1 MHIEAKTYSSN
12 DKSSEASKN
21 KVKTIKKS
29 KKFNWRRIKDS
40 GIKGILF
47 FCALFS
53 AITVFF
59 ILCFLVF
66 NGYQLFEEITLWEFL
81 SGDRWYPT
89 APSDEAPVYFGA
101 WPLIVGT
108 FLVTLGAMAFAIP
121 LGIFTAIYLSQFAH
135 PKIRDPLK
143 TGIELLS
150 GVPSVVFGLFGLLL
164 LNTWIMTTFDE
175 PSGKCWLAGSIL
187 LGIMA
192 LPTIIT
198 VAEDAIS
205 AVPRELKEASLAL
218 GASKWETVSRVTV
231 PAAMSGITA
240 AIILGMGR
248 AIGETIAVMMV
259 IGNAPVIPDP
269 LWDVFSPI
277 QTITAAIAT
286 EMGEAPVGS
295 PHEHALFS
303 LGVLLFVIILVINS
317 FAIYFLTKLKE
328 KHVGLTKPK
337 KQDGIRKKIDKFLTI
352 PDRFR
357 EMFNKAFKWLVV
369 IVILTLLIVWFGILI
384 GIAILLILFLFRYL
398 MKGRTSK
405 SRQRVAVA
413 MLISSTLIVLFM
425 LGIILLYIIVNGLPM
440 LNWTFITGMPEGSF
454 GFEGGIFPAIVG
466 TLFLVGGAI
475 LFAIPLGIGAGIY
488 LSEYAK
494 EGKIVKIVRAGID
507 NLNGTPSI
515 VFGLFGYLF
524 LVFYLGW
531 GRSLLA
537 GQVILGLMILPTI
550 IRTTEEAVK
559 SVPQSMREGSL
570 ALGASKW
577 QTIRKVVLP
586 PASPGIVTGG
596 ILGIGRAAG
605 ETAPILFTAVALIT
619 YKIPN
624 SPFEPVMALPYYI
637 FEMALNVPEGKPY
650 ASAAALIL
658 LLFVLSVYG
667 SAAILR
673 NKFRKK
679 MRW

>member
-1 MHIEAKTYSSN
+1 MHIEDKTSSLNEEPKAK
-12 DKSSEASKN
+12 SEN
-21 KVKTIKKS
+21 KGRTMKKLRQL
-29 KKFNWRRIKDS
+29 NWRNIKDS
-40 GIKGILF
+40 GVKGILF

-53 AITVFF
+53 ALMVFF
-59 ILCFLVF
+59 ILVFLVF
-66 NGYQLFEEITLWEFL
+66 NGYQLFEDVTLWEFL
-81 SGDRWYPT
+81 AGDRWYPT
-89 APSDEAPVYFGA
+89 APRDETPVFFGA
-101 WPLIVGT
+101 WPLILGT

-121 LGIFTAIYLSQFAH
+121 LGIFTAIYISQFAH

-150 GVPSVVFGLFGLLL
+150 GVPSVVFGLFGLLVL
-164 LNTWIMTTFDE
+164 SIWIMNTFDE

-205 AVPRELKEASLAL
+205 AVPRELKDASLAL
-218 GASKWETVSRVTV
+218 GATKWETVSRVTV

-259 IGNAPVIPDP
+259 IGNAPVIPAP

-295 PHEHALFS
+295 PREHALFS

-317 FAIYFLTKLKE
+317 FAIYFLAKLKE
-328 KHVGLTKPK
+328 KHVGLTKK
-337 KQDGIRKKIDKFLTI
+337 KRQDGIRKKIAESLTI
-352 PDRFR
+352 PEKFR
-357 EMFNKAFKWLVV
+357 DMFKMAFKWLVV
-369 IVILTLLIVWFGILI
+369 IVLLLLLIVWFGILT
-384 GIAILLILFLFRYL
+384 GVAILLILFLIRHV
-398 MKGRTSK
+398 MKGLSSK
-405 SRQRVAVA
+405 TQQRVAVT

-425 LGIILLYIIVNGLPM
+425 LGIILLYIIVNGLPK
-440 LNWTFITGMPEGSF
+440 LNWTFIAGLPEGSF

-466 TLFLVGGAI
+466 TLYLVGGAI

-586 PASPGIVTGG
+586 PAGPGIITGG

-658 LLFVLSVYG
+658 LLLVLSVYG

-673 NKFRKK
+673 NRFRKK

>member
-1 MHIEAKTYSSN
+1 MQIEGKISTSN
-12 DKSSEASKN
+12 DKSSSASKN
-21 KVKTIKKS
+21 RSDTINKS
-29 KKFNWRRIKDS
+29 GRLNWRRIKDS
-40 GIKGILF
+40 GVKGVLF

-53 AITVFF
+53 AITVLF
-59 ILCFLVF
+59 ILFFLIF
-66 NGYQLFEEITLWEFL
+66 NGYQLFEEVTLWEFL
-81 SGDRWYPT
+81 SGDRWYPA
-89 APSDEAPVYFGA
+89 APRDEADVYFGA
-101 WPLIVGT
+101 WPLIIGT
-108 FLVTLGAMAFAIP
+108 FLVTIGAMVIAIP
-121 LGIFTAIYLSQFAH
+121 LGILTAIYLSQFAP

-150 GVPSVVFGLFGLLL
+150 GVPSVVFGLFGLLV
-164 LNTWIMTTFDE
+164 LNTWIMDIFEVPT
-175 PSGKCWLAGSIL
+175 GKCWLAGSIL
-187 LGIMA
+187 LGVMA

-218 GASKWETVSRVTV
+218 GATKWETVSRVTL
-231 PAAMSGITA
+231 PAAISGITA
-240 AIILGMGR
+240 AIILGTGR

-259 IGNAPVIPDP
+259 IGNAPVIPEP
-269 LWDVFSPI
+269 LWDVFSPL
-277 QTITAAIAT
+277 QPITAAIGT
-286 EMGEAPVGS
+286 EMGEAAVGG
-295 PHEHALFS
+295 PHEAALFS
-303 LGVLLFVIILVINS
+303 LAVLLFVIILVINS
-317 FAIYFLTKLKE
+317 FSIYFMTKLKE
-328 KHVGLTKPK
+328 KHVGLTN
-337 KQDGIRKKIDKFLTI
+337 RKKPGRIQSKIKQIFATPDKIKTLFK
-352 PDRFR
+352 
-357 EMFNKAFKWLVV
+357 KAFKWLV
-369 IVILTLLIVWFGILI
+369 IILLMLLLVVWFGIIAGL
-384 GIAILLILFLFRYL
+384 AILVMLFILRYIY
-398 MKGRTSK
+398 KGRSSK
-405 SRQRVAVA
+405 TQERIAVL
-413 MLISSTLIVLFM
+413 MLICSALVVLLF
-425 LGIILLYIIVNGLPM
+425 LGIILSYIVINGLPK
-440 LNWTFITGMPEGSF
+440 LTWTFVSGMPEGSF

-466 TLFLVGGAI
+466 TLYLVAGAI
-475 LFAIPLGIGAGIY
+475 LFALPLGIGAGIS

-524 LVFYLGW
+524 LVFYIGW

-559 SVPQSMREGSL
+559 SVPQNMREGSL

-577 QTIRKVVLP
+577 QTIRRVVLP

-619 YKIPN
+619 YKVPD

-637 FEMALNVPEGKPY
+637 FEMALNVPEGEGY

-658 LLFVLSVYG
+658 LLLVLSVYG
-667 SAAILR
+667 VAAILR
-673 NKFRKK
+673 NRFRKK
-679 MRW
+679 MKW